1 MEEPK
6 FMRIEN
12 GWYIFKDNDE
22 MVMIPPS
29 RSQMLV
35 RAWIGTDGFGDTDP
49 TTRTTTVRSKHLD
62 ITGEWMTRCM
72 AINKKEVTK

>member
-6 FMRIEN
+6 FMGIEN

-35 RAWIGTDGFGDTDP
+35 RAWEGTDGFGDTDEES
-49 TTRTTTVRSKHLD
+49 TVRSKHLN
-62 ITGEWMTRCM
+62 ITGEWMARCM